1 MHFSYGQILDRC
13 SQLLDIS
20 NGVQLYDGQRLLD
33 GSAWLTG
40 VPRGEIAEDDRAW
53 SELNGYGPYRAP
65 TLPYPLNPQVA
76 ALLVVQTAEQIPAL
90 AALMSLRYP
99 QSHGL
104 QVLDLALD
112 CSTTTSL
119 VDAVTLLIE
128 PPCVLIVP
136 PLALNDDVRS
146 FERLVWVIS
155 RLYAP
160 AGCPW
165 DRRQTHRSL
174 RNAVLEEAYEV
185 IEALDNDDSQGLS
198 EELGDLLISIISHS
212 EIARQMGTFQLGDV
226 LEQVSA
232 KLIRRHPHV
241 FGELA
246 VQDTGEVLN
255 NWEAIKAQ
263 ELAAKGRTRSS
274 AIDGIPAALPALAT
288 AQQLAKKAGRA
299 GFEWADLSQVW
310 AKLDEELAELREAAA
325 SGDAAATAEELGDML
340 ATTVKLAHWLQVDAE
355 TALREANAKFRHR
368 FQYVEQVVA
377 AQGTNLKDMSLDA
390 MLALW
395 NEAKVKCDA

>member
-1 MHFSYGQILDRC
+1 
-13 SQLLDIS
+13 
-20 NGVQLYDGQRLLD
+20 
-33 GSAWLTG
+33 
-40 VPRGEIAEDDRAW
+40 
-53 SELNGYGPYRAP
+53 
-65 TLPYPLNPQVA
+65 
-76 ALLVVQTAEQIPAL
+76 
-90 AALMSLRYP
+90 
-99 QSHGL
+99 
-104 QVLDLALD
+104 
-112 CSTTTSL
+112 
-119 VDAVTLLIE
+119 
-128 PPCVLIVP
+128 
-136 PLALNDDVRS
+136 
-146 FERLVWVIS
+146 
-155 RLYAP
+155 
-160 AGCPW
+160 
-165 DRRQTHRSL
+165 
-174 RNAVLEEAYEV
+174 
-185 IEALDNDDSQGLS
+185 
-198 EELGDLLISIISHS
+198 
-212 EIARQMGTFQLGDV
+212 MGTFQLGDV